1 MNLFF
6 YFLNQHCNLLLKH
19 ILYRWGKWF
28 FFFYVN
34 WKCFNCFTT
43 DILLLLA
50 SQKVFSLISLRCQ
63 RSCMFLFWI
72 YFAEHIYFHFCW
84 KCYFCSFLNYWQS
97 YMLDYP
103 LTMANLLSCHT
114 NVFSL
119 CASSYKPNFETTDST
134 ESNKYQQKKSRSEM
148 T

>member
-1 MNLFF
+1 
-6 YFLNQHCNLLLKH
+6 
-19 ILYRWGKWF
+19 
-28 FFFYVN
+28 
-34 WKCFNCFTT
+34 
-43 DILLLLA
+43 
-50 SQKVFSLISLRCQ
+50 
-63 RSCMFLFWI
+63 
-72 YFAEHIYFHFCW
+72 
-84 KCYFCSFLNYWQS
+84 
-97 YMLDYP
+97 MLDYP